1 MKYTI
6 AKVFSEVVSCAW
18 LVFVSRQRP
27 VMFKNLKNIVVVSLS
42 TVGSRV
48 LGLVRDILIFA
59 ALGASAWNDA
69 FILAFTLPNLFR
81 RLLGEGA
88 LTSAMV
94 PIFSDVLH
102 RAGRSE
108 AFAFFNQVL
117 LRLLIILSA
126 LVVSGMVL
134 FGSLAHSGMLS
145 DRWALGAELAVVLLP
160 YMIFI
165 CLAAIVSAGLNLLGR
180 FAIAASTP
188 ILLNLAMITA
198 LAAGIWLSDDQ
209 ARIVYW
215 LCGGVLFGGL
225 LQLLLPA
232 WDLARQGWR
241 PRIEPRASTEMSE
254 LWRLFLP
261 GLMGA
266 AILQVN
272 ILVSRLLAYS
282 LDESA
287 VSVLYL
293 ASRLMELPL
302 GIFTVA
308 VATVFFPLLARAVSD
323 KDDHAFA
330 GALTQGMRL
339 VVGISLPAGIG
350 LMVLGGPILELL
362 FRWGAFNTQNVAQTI
377 PLIAI
382 YGLGLPF
389 YSAATFATR
398 GLHACKDMKTPV
410 RVAGLCLLVNLIC
423 GVVLMQFYGAGGLAA
438 GNVLAAVVQS
448 ACLWRALS
456 KRRSEVGFS
465 QLRGAFAKVLC
476 AGVAM
481 GLFCVL
487 GHALVLSFD
496 LADKLNAA
504 VIVGVLVPS
513 GAALYF
519 GLLYLLKFEELD
531 ALAQMLRRFMPK
543 RRAS

>member
-1 MKYTI
+1 M
-6 AKVFSEVVSCAW
+6 
-18 LVFVSRQRP
+18 L
-27 VMFKNLKNIVVVSLS
+27 KNLKNIIVVSLS

-48 LGLVRDILIFA
+48 LGLARDILIFA

-94 PIFSDVLH
+94 PIFTDVLE
-102 RAGRSE
+102 RAGRSA

-117 LRLLIILSA
+117 LRLLVILSI
-126 LVVSGMVL
+126 LVAGGMLL
-134 FGSLAHSGMLS
+134 FGSLVRSGLLS
-145 DRWALGAELAVVLLP
+145 DRWTMGADLAVILLP

-165 CLAAIVSAGLNLLGR
+165 CLSAIVSAGLNLLGR
-180 FAIAASTP
+180 FAVAASTP
-188 ILLNLAMITA
+188 ILLNLAMIAA
-198 LAAGIWLSDDQ
+198 LSAGLWLREEQ
-209 ARIVYW
+209 AHLVYW
-215 LCGGVLFGGL
+215 LCAGVLFGGL
-225 LQLLLPA
+225 LQLLFPA

-241 PRIEPRASTEMSE
+241 PRVERRSATEMHE
-254 LWRLFLP
+254 LWQLFLP
-261 GLMGA
+261 GLLGA

-302 GIFTVA
+302 GIFTIA
-308 VATVFFPLLARAVSD
+308 VATVFFPLLARAASA
-323 KDDHAFA
+323 KDNAAYAD
-330 GALTQGMRL
+330 ALNQGMRL
-339 VVGISLPAGIG
+339 VVGVSLPAGVG
-350 LMVLGGPILELL
+350 LFVLGAPILELL
-362 FRWGAFNTQNVAQTI
+362 FRWGAFNAQNVAQTI

-382 YGLGLPF
+382 YGIGLPF

-410 RVAGLCLLVNLIC
+410 RIAGLCLLVNLVS
-423 GVVLMQFYGAGGLAA
+423 GFALMQWFGARGLAA
-438 GNVLAAVVQS
+438 GNVIAAVVQS
-448 ACLWRALS
+448 ICLWRALS
-456 KRRSEVGFS
+456 KHRSEVGFS
-465 QLRGAFAKVLC
+465 HLRTAFAKVLC

-481 GLFCVL
+481 GLFCLIGNAV
-487 GHALVLSFD
+487 VLSFN

-504 VIVGVLVPS
+504 VVVCVFVPS

-519 GLLYLLKFEELD
+519 GLLSLMKFEEMD
-531 ALAQMLRRFMPK
+531 ALTGLLRRFLPK
-543 RRAS
+543 RRAR

>member
-1 MKYTI
+1 MLK
-6 AKVFSEVVSCAW
+6 KF
-18 LVFVSRQRP
+18 
-27 VMFKNLKNIVVVSLS
+27 KNIVVVSLS

-48 LGLVRDILIFA
+48 LGLMRDILIFA

-94 PIFSDVLH
+94 PILSDVLQ

-117 LRLLIILSA
+117 LRLLMVLSA
-126 LVVSGMVL
+126 LVVSGIVL
-134 FGSLAHSGMLS
+134 FGLLARSHLLPE
-145 DRWALGAELAVVLLP
+145 RWTLVAGLAVALLP

-165 CLAAIVSAGLNLLGR
+165 CLAAIMSAGLNLFGR
-180 FAIAASTP
+180 FAAAASTP
-188 ILLNLAMITA
+188 MLLNLAMIGT
-198 LAAGIWLSDDQ
+198 LVTGMWLSDDQ
-209 ARIVYW
+209 TRLVYW

-241 PRIEPRASTEMSE
+241 PHLAKRTSTEISE
-254 LWRLFLP
+254 LWQLFLP

-308 VATVFFPLLARAVSD
+308 VTTVFFPLLARAMSD
-323 KDDHAFA
+323 RDDDAFV
-330 GALTQGMRL
+330 GALAQGMRL
-339 VVGISLPAGIG
+339 VVGISLPAGVG
-350 LMVLGGPILELL
+350 LSVLGEPILELL
-362 FRWGAFNTQNVAQTI
+362 FRWGAFSTQNVAQTI
-377 PLIAI
+377 PLITI
-382 YGLGLPF
+382 YGFGLPF

-398 GLHACKDMKTPV
+398 GLHACKDMKTPM
-410 RVAGLCLLVNLIC
+410 RIAGLCLLVNLSS
-423 GVVLMQFYGAGGLAA
+423 GFVLMQFYGASGLAA
-438 GNVLAAVVQS
+438 GNVLAAIAQS
-448 ACLWRALS
+448 LCLWRALS
-456 KRRSEVGFS
+456 KHRNEIGFLH
-465 QLRGAFAKVLC
+465 LRGAFVKILC
-476 AGVAM
+476 AAVAM
-481 GLFCVL
+481 GFFCML
-487 GHALVLSFD
+487 GHALVQSFG

-504 VIVGVLVPS
+504 VIVGVFVPS

-531 ALAQMLRRFMPK
+531 IFVGMLRRVILGRK
-543 RRAS
+543 SL

>member
-1 MKYTI
+1 MRW
-6 AKVFSEVVSCAW
+6 VVVKLNWAIGLERKIKDKNTFLVEHEIYNCQSFFCGSFLCLVIFASC
-18 LVFVSRQRP
+18 RRP
-27 VMFKNLKNIVVVSLS
+27 FMFKNLKNIVVVSLS
-42 TVGSRV
+42 TIGSRV

-69 FILAFTLPNLFR
+69 FILAFTVPNLFR

-126 LVVSGMVL
+126 IVVSGMVL
-134 FGSLAHSGMLS
+134 FGSLARSGMLS

-188 ILLNLAMITA
+188 IVLNLAMITA
-198 LAAGIWLSDDQ
+198 LGAGIWLSQDQ
-209 ARIVYW
+209 AQMVYW
-215 LCGGVLFGGL
+215 LCAGVLFGGL
-225 LQLLLPA
+225 LQLLMPA

-241 PRIEPRASTEMSE
+241 PRMESRGPTAEMSE

-330 GALTQGMRL
+330 GALNQGMRL

-350 LMVLGGPILELL
+350 LVVLGGPILEL
-362 FRWGAFNTQNVAQTI
+362 
-377 PLIAI
+377 
-382 YGLGLPF
+382 
-389 YSAATFATR
+389 
-398 GLHACKDMKTPV
+398 
-410 RVAGLCLLVNLIC
+410 
-423 GVVLMQFYGAGGLAA
+423 
-438 GNVLAAVVQS
+438 
-448 ACLWRALS
+448 
-456 KRRSEVGFS
+456 
-465 QLRGAFAKVLC
+465 
-476 AGVAM
+476 
-481 GLFCVL
+481 
-487 GHALVLSFD
+487 
-496 LADKLNAA
+496 
-504 VIVGVLVPS
+504 
-513 GAALYF
+513 
-519 GLLYLLKFEELD
+519 
-531 ALAQMLRRFMPK
+531 
-543 RRAS
+543 

>member
-1 MKYTI
+1 M
-6 AKVFSEVVSCAW
+6 
-18 LVFVSRQRP
+18 L
-27 VMFKNLKNIVVVSLS
+27 KNLKNIVVVSLS

-48 LGLVRDILIFA
+48 LGLARDILIFA

-94 PIFSDVLH
+94 PVFSDVLQ

-117 LRLLIILSA
+117 LRLFTA
-126 LVVSGMVL
+126 LMLLVAVGMVL
-134 FGSLAHSGMLS
+134 FGSLARSGMLS
-145 DRWALGAELAVVLLP
+145 DRWTLGAELAVVLLP

-165 CLAAIVSAGLNLLGR
+165 CLAAIVAAGLNLLGR
-180 FAIAASTP
+180 FAVAACTP
-188 ILLNLAMITA
+188 ILLNLAMIGA
-198 LAAGIWLSDDQ
+198 LAAGMWLSDDQ

-225 LQLLLPA
+225 LQLLVPA
-232 WDLARQGWR
+232 WDFARQGWR
-241 PRIEPRASTEMSE
+241 PRFEKRASTQMSE

-323 KDDHAFA
+323 QDDDGFA

-339 VVGISLPAGIG
+339 VVGISLPAGVG
-350 LMVLGGPILELL
+350 LLVLGEPILELL

-382 YGLGLPF
+382 YGFGLPF

-410 RVAGLCLLVNLIC
+410 RVAGLCLVVNLVS
-423 GVVLMQFYGAGGLAA
+423 GLLLMQFYGARGLAT
-438 GNVLAAVVQS
+438 GNVLAAIVQS
-448 ACLWRALS
+448 VCLWRALS
-456 KRRSEVGFS
+456 KHRSDLGFAR
-465 QLRGAFAKVLC
+465 LRGAFGKILC

-481 GLFCVL
+481 GLFCL
-487 GHALVLSFD
+487 MGHALVLGID
-496 LADKLNAA
+496 LAEKMRAA
-504 VIVGVLVPS
+504 VIVLVFVPG

-531 ALAQMLRRFMPK
+531 ELAGMARRVLPGRK
-543 RRAS
+543 

>member
-1 MKYTI
+1 MLGWF
-6 AKVFSEVVSCAW
+6 FS
-18 LVFVSRQRP
+18 RRRP
-27 VMFKNLKNIVVVSLS
+27 FMFKNLKNIVVVSLS

-117 LRLLIILSA
+117 LRLLLILSA
-126 LVVSGMVL
+126 LVVGGMVL
-134 FGSLAHSGMLS
+134 FGSLARSGMLS

-198 LAAGIWLSDDQ
+198 LAAGIWLSQDQ
-209 ARIVYW
+209 AQMVYW
-215 LCGGVLFGGL
+215 LCAGVLFGGL
-225 LQLLLPA
+225 LQLLMPA

-241 PRIEPRASTEMSE
+241 PRIESRGSTEMSE

-330 GALTQGMRL
+330 GALNQGMRL

-350 LMVLGGPILELL
+350 LVVLGGPILELL

-476 AGVAM
+476 AGLAM

-504 VIVGVLVPS
+504 VIVGILVPS

-531 ALAQMLRRFMPK
+531 ALARMLRRFIPK

>member
-1 MKYTI
+1 M
-6 AKVFSEVVSCAW
+6 
-18 LVFVSRQRP
+18 L
-27 VMFKNLKNIVVVSLS
+27 KNLKNIVVVSLS

-59 ALGASAWNDA
+59 ALGASVWNDA

-94 PIFSDVLH
+94 PVFSDVLQ
-102 RAGRSE
+102 RAGRSA
-108 AFAFFNQVL
+108 AFVFLNQVL
-117 LRLLIILSA
+117 LRLLLILSV
-126 LVVSGMVL
+126 LVVGGMVL
-134 FGSLAHSGMLS
+134 FGSLVQSGLIS
-145 DRWALGAELAVVLLP
+145 ERWTLGAELAVVLLP

-165 CLAAIVSAGLNLLGR
+165 CLAAIVSAGLHILGR

-188 ILLNLAMITA
+188 MLLNLAMISA
-198 LAAGIWLSDDQ
+198 LAAGMWLSDDQ

-215 LCGGVLFGGL
+215 LCGGVLVGGL

-241 PRIEPRASTEMSE
+241 PRLEKRASAEMSE

-323 KDDHAFA
+323 KDDQGFA
-330 GALTQGMRL
+330 SALNQGMRL
-339 VVGISLPAGIG
+339 VVGISLPAGVG
-350 LMVLGGPILELL
+350 LFILGEPILELL
-362 FRWGAFNTQNVAQTI
+362 FRWGAFSAQNVTQTI

-410 RVAGLCLLVNLIC
+410 RVAGLCLVVNLMS
-423 GVVLMQFYGAGGLAA
+423 GLVLMQFYGAAGLAA
-438 GNVLAAVVQS
+438 GNVLAAIVQA

-456 KRRSEVGFS
+456 KHRSEVGFS
-465 QLRGAFAKVLC
+465 HLRGAFAKILC

-481 GLFCVL
+481 GLFCFI
-487 GHALVLSFD
+487 GHGLVLSFE

-504 VIVGVLVPS
+504 VIVGVFVPS
-513 GAALYF
+513 GAALYL
-519 GLLYLLKFEELD
+519 GVLYLLKFEELD
-531 ALAQMLRRFMPK
+531 LLAAMVRRVLPK
-543 RRAS
+543 RR

>member
-1 MKYTI
+1 L
-6 AKVFSEVVSCAW
+6 C
-18 LVFVSRQRP
+18 LVGFVSRQRP

-48 LGLVRDILIFA
+48 LGLMRDILIFA

-108 AFAFFNQVL
+108 AFAFLNQVL

-134 FGSLAHSGMLS
+134 FGSLVHSGMLS

-198 LAAGIWLSDDQ
+198 LAAGIWLSHDQ

-241 PRIEPRASTEMSE
+241 PRMESRGSTEMSE

-323 KDDHAFA
+323 RDDHSFA

-438 GNVLAAVVQS
+438 ANVLAAVVQS

-476 AGVAM
+476 AGVVM
-481 GLFCVL
+481 GLYCVL

-513 GAALYF
+513 GAALYI

-531 ALAQMLRRFMPK
+531 TLARMLRRFIPK
-543 RRAS
+543 GRSS